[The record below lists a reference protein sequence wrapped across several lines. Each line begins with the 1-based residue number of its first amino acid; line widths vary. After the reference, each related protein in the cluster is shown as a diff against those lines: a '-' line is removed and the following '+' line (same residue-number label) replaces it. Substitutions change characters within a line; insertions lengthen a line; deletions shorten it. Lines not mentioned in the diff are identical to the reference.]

1 MKGGNLGEL
10 KVVRENRFEEIELV
24 NDKASSMWLPRNNV
38 TVSVFFHAFEH
49 LLKLGREGRV
59 RTPARLFRTISCCL
73 RVRGVIVI
81 VVLHDNVFAMPF
93 EGNLFADRLLG
104 TTVE

>member
-1 MKGGNLGEL
+1 MSLKGGNLGEF

-24 NDKASSMWLPRNNV
+24 NDKASSMWLPRNDV

-49 LLKLGREGRV
+49 LLELGRKGRV
-59 RTPARLFRTISCCL
+59 RTPTKLFRRISRCL

-81 VVLHDNVFAMPF
+81 VVLHDNVLAMPF
-93 EGNLFADRLLG
+93 EGNLVV
-104 TTVE
+104 T